1 MTIRIHA
8 NSLTLG
14 SFDKINEWVE
24 QIRENIVWNKVTGS
38 ASIPIILVGNK
49 LDLISEAGRN
59 VDKEDGQ
66 KLAKKLNIDFFE
78 VSAKEETNIERM

>member
-1 MTIRIHA
+1 
-8 NSLTLG
+8 
-14 SFDKINEWVE
+14 
-24 QIRENIVWNKVTGS
+24 
-38 ASIPIILVGNK
+38 
-49 LDLISEAGRN
+49 LISEAGRN